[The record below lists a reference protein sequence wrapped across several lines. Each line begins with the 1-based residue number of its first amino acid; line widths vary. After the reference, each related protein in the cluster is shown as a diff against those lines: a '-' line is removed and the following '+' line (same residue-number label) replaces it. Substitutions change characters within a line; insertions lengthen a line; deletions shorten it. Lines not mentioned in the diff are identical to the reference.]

1 MRLIVDSNIL
11 FSALIRNSTT
21 RRIILHIGAE
31 LISVAFFEREMS
43 KHKKMLLQKSSLN
56 EIEFDLLLEK
66 LKSKIVF
73 LDDRIVRTRFEEAY
87 EIMKKIDPQDSPFLA
102 AALATGSDIW
112 SEDNHFGKQQRVKIW
127 KTKDLI
133 LFEDKV

>member
-1 MRLIVDSNIL
+1 MKLIVDSNIL
-11 FSALIRNSTT
+11 FSALIRDSTT
-21 RRIILHIGAE
+21 RRIILHIDAE
-31 LISVAFFEREMS
+31 LISVAFFEKEML

-73 LDDRIVRTRFEEAY
+73 LDDKIITAKFEEAY

-102 AALATGSDIW
+102 AALATNSDIW
-112 SEDNHFGKQQRVKIW
+112 SDDNHFGKQHRVKIW
-127 KTKDLI
+127 KTKGLVK
-133 LFEDKV
+133 FVE

>member
-11 FSALIRNSTT
+11 FSALIRDSTT
-21 RRIILHIGAE
+21 RRIILHIDAE

-56 EIEFDLLLEK
+56 EVEFDLLLEK
-66 LKSKIVF
+66 LKTKIVF
-73 LDDRIVRTRFEEAY
+73 LDDRIVRARFEEAY
-87 EIMKKIDPQDSPFLA
+87 EMMKKIDPQDSPFLA

-112 SEDNHFGKQQRVKIW
+112 SDDNHFAKQHKVKVW
-127 KTKDLI
+127 KTKDLV
-133 LFEDKV
+133 KC